1 MGYCTCLCTNMDF
14 ITHNHCELLLLLSV
28 YMDGYVHP
36 SHGIKLNCM
45 HEKARLSCDGISLV
59 VANLD
64 GVLSV

>member
-1 MGYCTCLCTNMDF
+1 M
-14 ITHNHCELLLLLSV
+14 HCELLLLLSV
-28 YMDGYVHP
+28 YIEGYVHP